1 MGPVYLT
8 GEAFKG
14 KDPARVK
21 GNGVVLITNPEL
33 KDKWLIYEIGM
44 RNTLEK
50 LTSLNK
56 KVVFVIDVPEL
67 GFSPRFCHVNNS
79 SLFIFGR
86 SFKFRYGKED
96 CFVPRQ
102 DFNDRNDQYR
112 KFIYNILKD
121 YPTIKLFDP
130 TEIFCD
136 DRKCHAIKDSKIL
149 YRDFDHLSLDG
160 SEFVAKHLIP
170 IIRETLR

>member
-1 MGPVYLT
+1 M
-8 GEAFKG
+8 
-14 KDPARVK
+14 
-21 GNGVVLITNPEL
+21 ITNPKL

-44 RNTLEK
+44 RNTLER

-67 GFSPRFCHVNNS
+67 GFGPRFCHINNS

-96 CFVPRQ
+96 CFVSRE
-102 DFNDRNDQYR
+102 DFDDRNDRYR
-112 KFIYNILKD
+112 EMIYRILKD
-121 YPTIKLFDP
+121 YPTIALFDP

-136 DRKCHAIKDSKIL
+136 DRKCHAIKNGKVL
-149 YRDFDHLSLDG
+149 YMDFDHLSIDG
-160 SEFVAKHLIP
+160 SELVAKNLIP